1 MPVSNKLLKNPLIS
15 GTLLLTVAGVASRII
30 GFFYKI
36 FLSRVIGAE
45 SLGLYQMVFPV
56 LALCLS
62 LTSAGI
68 QTAVSRF
75 VASSLNDEKKCCGYL
90 AAGLFISTLLSLL
103 VGFSIYFNADW
114 IARVWLQDSR
124 CAPLL
129 TIMTF
134 CLIPACIH
142 SCINGYYYG
151 KKKSLIPSLS
161 QIAEQAARVLGV
173 YLFYSYLSKHSLP
186 LTAIHAMWGLIFGEV
201 FGVLVSGIAILCSL
215 WKKLIPLLASKN
227 RTGRSTSFRFYC
239 SSLCS
244 MAVPLTA
251 NRVLA
256 NIGSSIENMLISQK
270 LRLYGLSQSDALSIY
285 GVLSGMSLSV
295 IFFPSVI
302 TGSLSVL
309 LLPAVSEA
317 TSKGERKKVSYATEK
332 AVRYGLLLGFFF
344 TVAFLIC
351 GDYIGEVL
359 FSNPLAGYFI
369 RRLSWVCP
377 FMFVASLLGSIL
389 HGLGKAKTVL
399 FINLLSCLIRIGMV
413 FFLVPYYGMDAYL
426 WALLISWVFS
436 AIASMIAVPR
446 KSQPE

>member
-1 MPVSNKLLKNPLIS
+1 MPVSNKLWKNPLIS
-15 GTLLLTVAGVASRII
+15 GTLLLTLAGVASRII

-75 VASSLNDEKKCCGYL
+75 VASSLNDDKKCYGYL
-90 AAGLFISTLLSLL
+90 AAGLFLSSILSLF
-103 VGFSIYFNADW
+103 VGILIYFNADW
-114 IARVWLQDSR
+114 IAKVWLGDSR
-124 CAPLL
+124 CASLL
-129 TIMTF
+129 SIMTF
-134 CLIPACIH
+134 CLIPTCVHA
-142 SCINGYYYG
+142 CINGYYYG
-151 KKKSLIPSLS
+151 KKKSMIPSLS
-161 QIAEQAARVLGV
+161 QITEQVARVIGV
-173 YLFYSYLSKHSLP
+173 YLFYCYLSKNSLP
-186 LTAIHAMWGLIFGEV
+186 LTASHAMWGLIIGEFFGMV
-201 FGVLVSGIAILCSL
+201 VSGIAILFSI
-215 WKKLIPLLASKN
+215 WKKLIPHLSRKNFSDCSASF
-227 RTGRSTSFRFYC
+227 SFYC

-256 NIGSSIENMLISQK
+256 NIGSSIENTLIPQK
-270 LRLYGLSQSDALSIY
+270 LRLYGLTQAKALSIY

-317 TSKGERKKVSYATEK
+317 TSKGEKKKVSHATEK
-332 AVRYGLLLGFFF
+332 AVRYGLLLGFIF
-344 TVAFLIC
+344 TVIFLVS
-351 GDYIGEVL
+351 GDFIGEIL

-377 FMFVASLLGSIL
+377 FMFVSSLLGSIL

-413 FFLVPYYGMDAYL
+413 FFLVPYHGMDAYL

-436 AIASMIAVPR
+436 AVASMIAVAR
-446 KSQPE
+446 E